1 MVDENTKLYLGQ
13 GAWHRSFSIDYSEL
27 LSKHLLIMGQTGS
40 GKSTSAKQIINELQ
54 KNNVTNMVFDPT
66 GEYSRDLDNRVTY
79 KIGQNAFIDIRSLS
93 AEEIT
98 NLLGLNW
105 DSELTTKLQSA
116 IISLRIQ
123 AMKNPYSRELY
134 SKVNRPVAEFE
145 ESEKALTILNQ
156 NYAIGLL
163 AKQLVQEFVLP
174 FTDERA
180 DYSVLG
186 QELDR
191 ARIQQYWPQIQELE
205 QLLVDDT
212 LNRIFH
218 FKPVESKM
226 TQYDLPFILKTFE
239 GKVNQKRSLII
250 DLSALQVYPAVQKR
264 LLSFLMDTIL
274 LNRLKSRM
282 ALPVA
287 IFLDEAHRYIPV
299 DQPINENGLFHLLR
313 EGRKVNLN
321 VAISTQSMQDLPE
334 ALQGQFARTLIHR
347 YQATND
353 LQDFMLSR
361 RLLKKLPQ
369 LAVGQALLLG
379 DGKSSLLSVQKPGS
393 M

>member
-1 MVDENTKLYLGQ
+1 MADEKVKLNLGQ
-13 GAWHRSFSIDYSEL
+13 GAWHRAISIDYADL

-66 GEYSRDLDNRVTY
+66 GEYSRDLNNRVTY
-79 KIGQNAFIDIRSLS
+79 KVGQNAFIDIRALS

-98 NLLGLNW
+98 KLLGLNW
-105 DSELTTKLQSA
+105 NGELTAKLQSA

-123 AMKNPYSRELY
+123 SVINPYSRELY
-134 SKVNRPVAEFE
+134 SKVNRPVSEFE
-145 ESEKALTILNQ
+145 RSEQALTILNQ
-156 NYAIGLL
+156 NYAIELL
-163 AKQLVQEFVLP
+163 AKQLVQEFVVP
-174 FTDERA
+174 FADERS

-205 QLLVDDT
+205 QLLSDDT

-218 FKPVESKM
+218 FQAVESKT

-250 DLSALQVYPAVQKR
+250 DLSALQPYPAVQQR
-264 LLSFLMDTIL
+264 VLSFLMDTIL
-274 LNRLKSRM
+274 LNRLASRTER
-282 ALPVA
+282 PVA
-287 IFLDEAHRYIPV
+287 VFLDEAHRYIPL
-299 DQPINENGLFHLLR
+299 DQAINENGLFHLLR

-321 VAISTQSMQDLPE
+321 VVISTQSLQDLPE
-334 ALQGQFARTLIHR
+334 ALRGQLASNLVHR
-347 YQATND
+347 YQSTND
-353 LQDFMLSR
+353 LSSLMLSKR
-361 RLLKKLPQ
+361 FLKKLPQ
-369 LAVGQALLLG
+369 LPVGEALLLG
-379 DGKSSLLSVQKPGS
+379 NGKPSIIAVQKPES